1 LSTFHIY
8 SNIPAA
14 QEYMYILYMYMYAEI
29 VWFLSWYDIPELAF
43 PIIEGCCYQRR
54 YWTKGSLCSGE
65 VLTLKALR
73 LRWSS
78 WHYWQLIV
86 IAYILHPCVANYH
99 AHMPFIAI
107 NLSLPCLLMTYYWI
121 CLPFI
126 QTPEFTPSFYWG
138 FYCSIFSFLCT
149 CTTQCFVD
157 HWSFCSFSLGHSVS
171 VVIFTSN
178 VGDHDVN
185 H

>member
-1 LSTFHIY
+1 
-8 SNIPAA
+8 
-14 QEYMYILYMYMYAEI
+14 MYILYMYMYAEI
-29 VWFLSWYDIPELAF
+29 VKFLSWYDIPELAF
-43 PIIEGCCYQRR
+43 PIIEGCCYRRR

-99 AHMPFIAI
+99 AHVPFIAI
-107 NLSLPCLLMTYYWI
+107 NLSLPCSLMTYYWI

-138 FYCSIFSFLCT
+138 FYCSIFMYMYYTVFCGPLVFLFLFT
-149 CTTQCFVD
+149 
-157 HWSFCSFSLGHSVS
+157 WPFCICSYLHLQRWRSWCESL
-171 VVIFTSN
+171 N
-178 VGDHDVN
+178 KN
-185 H
+185 